1 MPAQQARARTRQQ
14 QILDAAASVFARRG
28 YRAAAMDE
36 IAREANTSKGGL
48 YFHFPGKEAILL
60 ALLDQTSLLL
70 RTRVEK
76 AMAAEQDPVARAEIA
91 LHVLLRTLTRHRKLA
106 RILAIEAIGAGGRLS
121 ERALAIEDEFAALVQ
136 AELDAAIVSGAI
148 EPIDTRVAAQAWIG
162 TLHAIVLRW
171 LTTERAS
178 AASLDA
184 TYETIRTMLLR
195 SVGAEQVPPNG
206 RPDRSTA

>member
-1 MPAQQARARTRQQ
+1 
-14 QILDAAASVFARRG
+14 
-28 YRAAAMDE
+28 MDE
-36 IAREANTSKGGL
+36 IAREADTSKGGL

-91 LHVLLRTLTRHRKLA
+91 LRVLLRTLTRHRKLA

-136 AELDAAIVSGAI
+136 TELDAAIVSGAI

-162 TLHAIVLRW
+162 TLHAVVLRW

-178 AASLDA
+178 GASLDA

-195 SVGAEQVPPNG
+195 SVGAEQVPPLNG

>member
-36 IAREANTSKGGL
+36 IAREADTSKGGL
-48 YFHFPGKEAILL
+48 YFHF
-60 ALLDQTSLLL
+60 LL
-70 RTRVEK
+70 RTRGEK
-76 AMAAEQDPVARAEIA
+76 AMATEHDPVARAEIP

-162 TLHAIVLRW
+162 TLHAVVLRW

-195 SVGAEQVPPNG
+195 SVGAEQVPPLNG

>member
-36 IAREANTSKGGL
+36 IAREADTSKGGL

-76 AMAAEQDPVARAEIA
+76 AMAAEQDPIARAEVA
-91 LHVLLRTLTRHRKLA
+91 LRVLLRTLTRHRKLA

-136 AELDAAIVSGAI
+136 TELDAAIVSGAI

-162 TLHAIVLRW
+162 TLHAVVLRW

-178 AASLDA
+178 GANLDA

-195 SVGAEQVPPNG
+195 SVGAELVPPNG

>member
-1 MPAQQARARTRQQ
+1 
-14 QILDAAASVFARRG
+14 
-28 YRAAAMDE
+28 MDE
-36 IAREANTSKGGL
+36 IAREADTSKGGL

-76 AMAAEQDPVARAEIA
+76 AMAAEQDPIARAEVA
-91 LHVLLRTLTRHRKLA
+91 LRVLLRTLTRHRKLA

-136 AELDAAIVSGAI
+136 TELDAAIMSGAI

-162 TLHAIVLRW
+162 TLHAVVLRW

-195 SVGAEQVPPNG
+195 SVGAEQVPPANG

>member
-1 MPAQQARARTRQQ
+1 
-14 QILDAAASVFARRG
+14 
-28 YRAAAMDE
+28 MDE
-36 IAREANTSKGGL
+36 IAREADTSKGGL

-76 AMAAEQDPVARAEIA
+76 AMAAEQDPIARAEVA
-91 LHVLLRTLTRHRKLA
+91 LRVLLRTLTRHRKLA

-136 AELDAAIVSGAI
+136 TELDAAIMSGAI

-162 TLHAIVLRW
+162 TLHAVVLRW
-171 LTTERAS
+171 LTTERTS

-195 SVGAEQVPPNG
+195 SVGAEQVQPANG